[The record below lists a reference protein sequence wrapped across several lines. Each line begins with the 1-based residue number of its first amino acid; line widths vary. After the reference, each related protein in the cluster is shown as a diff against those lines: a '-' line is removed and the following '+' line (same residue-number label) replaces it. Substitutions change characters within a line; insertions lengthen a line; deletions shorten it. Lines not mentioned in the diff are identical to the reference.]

1 MPRVTRNLFAIA
13 GACFIGFAGFTLVM
27 PFLPLYFVQL
37 GMRDPA
43 DIALWSGL
51 SLGVTPGMTA
61 LLAPLWGRVADRYGN
76 KFLVLRSLA
85 CFILTMLLFGL
96 VTRPWHIFGLRVLQ
110 GFFAGYGALAVAM
123 AAQAAPRERMASA
136 IGTVQ
141 MAQRLGPAVGPVIGG
156 VLAVVIGIRAS
167 FFVASMFY
175 LAAFVLVWQWFDD
188 THPSA
193 VDGAG
198 SGARDGAGPRF
209 AFASGLALRQFVL
222 LMGVIFGLQLVDR
235 SFGPVLPLYLEQLG
249 VPAGRVALVAGVLF
263 SAAACAGA
271 AGNLATQRLLQRR
284 APRALLR
291 LTAVVAAIGLVPFVI
306 GAPVI
311 WLFGGT
317 LVFGVAVGIAM
328 TASFT
333 AAGHVIPEEA
343 RATGFALLSSASL
356 VGLALS
362 PIASGV
368 LARISI
374 RSVFI
379 VGVITLAVVALMVSY
394 VLRDRVEAAAYPTME
409 ET

>member
-1 MPRVTRNLFAIA
+1 MNRNLLAIA

-27 PFLPLYFVQL
+27 PFLPLYFAQL
-37 GMRDPA
+37 GMQDPA
-43 DIALWSGL
+43 EIALWSGL

-85 CFILTMLLFGL
+85 CFVVTMVLFGL
-96 VTRPWHIFGLRVLQ
+96 VTRPWHVFALRVLQ

-123 AAQAAPRERMASA
+123 AAQAAPRDRMASA

-141 MAQRLGPAVGPVIGG
+141 TAQRLGPALGPAIGG
-156 VLAVVIGIRAS
+156 VLAVAIGIRAS
-167 FFVASMFY
+167 FFVSSLFY
-175 LAAFVLVWQWFDD
+175 AGAFVLVWRWF
-188 THPSA
+188 HEARPQRAAPSA
-193 VDGAG
+193 
-198 SGARDGAGPRF
+198 AREGTRL
-209 AFASGLALRQFVL
+209 AFASGVALQQFVL

-235 SFGPVLPLYLEQLG
+235 SFGPVLPLYLAQLG
-249 VPAGRVALVAGVLF
+249 VPTERIALVAGGLF
-263 SAAACAGA
+263 SAGACAGA
-271 AGNLATQRLLQRR
+271 AGNLATQRLLQWS

-291 LTAVVAAIGLVPFVI
+291 FTALAAAAGLMPFVFGSSVGMLLAATILFGFAIGV
-306 GAPVI
+306 
-311 WLFGGT
+311 
-317 LVFGVAVGIAM
+317 AM

-333 AAGHVIPEEA
+333 AAGHVVPEES
-343 RATGFALLSSASL
+343 RSTGFGLLTSASL

-362 PIASGV
+362 PIAAGV

-379 VGVITLAVVALMVSY
+379 VGVITMAVVSAMVSY
-394 VLRDRVEAAAYPTME
+394 VLRERVDRAQYPAVE

>member
-1 MPRVTRNLFAIA
+1 VDRNLLAIA

-85 CFILTMLLFGL
+85 CFVITMVMMGM
-96 VTRPWHIFGLRVLQ
+96 VTRPWHIFALRVLQ

-123 AAQAAPRERMASA
+123 AARSAPRDRMAGA

-141 MAQRLGPAVGPVIGG
+141 TAQRLGPALGPVIGG
-156 VLAVVIGIRAS
+156 VLAVAIGIRAS
-167 FFVASMFY
+167 FVVSSFFY
-175 LAAFVLVWQWFDD
+175 LAAFILVWRWFDE
-188 THPSA
+188 PST
-193 VDGAG
+193 
-198 SGARDGAGPRF
+198 SARVVTDERESPRLSF
-209 AFASGLALRQFVL
+209 ANAAAFQQFVL

-249 VPAGRVALVAGVLF
+249 VPQARVALAAGVLF
-263 SAAACAGA
+263 SAGAGA
-271 AGNLATQRLLQRR
+271 GAVGNLATQRLLQRL

-291 LTAVVAAIGLVPFVI
+291 WTALGAAASLLPFVLRLSFPGLVIATV
-306 GAPVI
+306 
-311 WLFGGT
+311 
-317 LVFGVAVGIAM
+317 VFGFTIGVAM

-333 AAGHVIPEEA
+333 AAGHVIPEQSQS
-343 RATGFALLSSASL
+343 TGFGLLTSASL
-356 VGLALS
+356 VGLSIS

-379 VGVITLAVVALMVSY
+379 VGVITLAVLSAMVSY
-394 VLRDRVEAAAYPTME
+394 VMRDRVGHATWPSVE

>member
-85 CFILTMLLFGL
+85 CFVITMVLFGL
-96 VTRPWHIFGLRVLQ
+96 VTRPWQIFGLRVLQ

-156 VLAVVIGIRAS
+156 VLAVAIGIRAS
-167 FFVASMFY
+167 FFVASVFY
-175 LAAFVLVWQWFDD
+175 LAAFVLVWRWFHERD
-188 THPSA
+188 
-193 VDGAG
+193 G
-198 SGARDGAGPRF
+198 SGPSRRRVSDPAGPRF

-249 VPAGRVALVAGVLF
+249 VPTDRIALVAGLLF
-263 SAAACAGA
+263 STAACAGA
-271 AGNLATQRLLQRR
+271 VGNVATQRLLQRR

-291 LTAVVAAIGLVPFVI
+291 ITALVAAVGLIPFVT
-306 GAPVI
+306 GAAVP
-311 WLFGGT
+311 WLLVGT
-317 LVFGVAVGIAM
+317 LIFGVAVGIAM

-333 AAGHVIPEEA
+333 AAGHVIPEDA

-379 VGVITLAVVALMVSY
+379 VGVITLAVLAAMVSY
-394 VLRDRVEAAAYPTME
+394 VLRDRVEAASYPTME

>member
-1 MPRVTRNLFAIA
+1 MNRNLLAIA
-13 GACFIGFAGFTLVM
+13 GACFIGFSGFTLVM
-27 PFLPLYFVQL
+27 PFLPLYFAQL

-85 CFILTMLLFGL
+85 CFVITMVLFGL
-96 VTRPWHIFGLRVLQ
+96 VTRPWHVFGLRVLQ

-141 MAQRLGPAVGPVIGG
+141 TAQRLGPALGPAIGG
-156 VLAVVIGIRAS
+156 VLAVAIGIRAS
-167 FFVASMFY
+167 FFVSSLFY
-175 LAAFVLVWQWFDD
+175 AAAFVLVWRWFDEGPVASRATRRRGGD
-188 THPSA
+188 PQRLSFATG
-193 VDGAG
+193 GA
-198 SGARDGAGPRF
+198 
-209 AFASGLALRQFVL
+209 LQQFVL
-222 LMGVIFGLQLVDR
+222 LMAVIFGLQLVDR

-249 VPAGRVALVAGVLF
+249 VPAERIALVAGGLF
-263 SAAACAGA
+263 SASAGA
-271 AGNLATQRLLQRR
+271 GAVGNLATQRLLQWS

-291 LTAVVAAIGLVPFVI
+291 WTALGAAAGLVPFVF
-306 GAPVI
+306 GLSVTALLVATVI
-311 WLFGGT
+311 FG
-317 LVFGVAVGIAM
+317 FAIGVAL

-333 AAGHVIPEEA
+333 AAGHVVPEES
-343 RATGFALLSSASL
+343 RSTGFSLLTSASL

-362 PIASGV
+362 PIAAGV

-379 VGVITLAVVALMVSY
+379 VGVITLAVLSAMVSY
-394 VLRDRVEAAAYPTME
+394 VLRERVERAEFPTVE

>member
-1 MPRVTRNLFAIA
+1 MTRNLFAIA

-61 LLAPLWGRVADRYGN
+61 LLAPLWGRIADRYGN

-85 CFILTMLLFGL
+85 CFVITMVMFGL
-96 VTRPWHIFGLRVLQ
+96 VSRPWHIFGLRVLQ

-123 AAQAAPRERMASA
+123 AAQAAPRERMAGA

-156 VLAVVIGIRAS
+156 VLAVSIGIRAS
-167 FFVASMFY
+167 FFVASLFY
-175 LAAFVLVWQWFDD
+175 LAAFVLVWQWFDERD
-188 THPSA
+188 TQGRRTGGAASP
-193 VDGAG
+193 DGVE
-198 SGARDGAGPRF
+198 PRF
-209 AFASGLALRQFVL
+209 AFASSLALRQFVL

-249 VPAGRVALVAGVLF
+249 VASDRIALVAGVLF
-263 SAAACAGA
+263 SAAAGAGA
-271 AGNLATQRLLQRR
+271 VGNLATQRLLQRR

-291 LTAVVAAIGLVPFVI
+291 VTALVAAIGLVPFVT
-306 GAPVI
+306 GAAVP
-311 WLFGGT
+311 WLLAGT

-333 AAGHVIPEEA
+333 AAGHVMPEDA

-379 VGVITLAVVALMVSY
+379 VGVITLAVVAVMVSY
-394 VLRDRVEAAAYPTME
+394 VLRDRVEAASYPTME

>member
-1 MPRVTRNLFAIA
+1 VNRNLLAIA
-13 GACFIGFAGFTLVM
+13 GACFIGFSGFTLVM
-27 PFLPLYFVQL
+27 PFLPLYFAQL

-85 CFILTMLLFGL
+85 CFVITMVLFGL

-123 AAQAAPRERMASA
+123 AAQAAPRDRMASA

-141 MAQRLGPAVGPVIGG
+141 TAQRLGPALGPAIGG
-156 VLAVVIGIRAS
+156 VLAVAIGIRAS
-167 FFVASMFY
+167 FFVSSLFY
-175 LAAFVLVWQWFDD
+175 LAAFVLVWRWFDEGPVAGRAARRRAGD
-188 THPSA
+188 PQRRSVVA
-193 VDGAG
+193 GA
-198 SGARDGAGPRF
+198 
-209 AFASGLALRQFVL
+209 ALPQFVL
-222 LMGVIFGLQLVDR
+222 LMAVIFGLQLVDR

-249 VPAGRVALVAGVLF
+249 VPTERIALVAGLIF
-263 SAAACAGA
+263 SASAGAGA
-271 AGNLATQRLLQRR
+271 AGNLATQRLLQRS
-284 APRALLR
+284 APRVLLR
-291 LTAVVAAIGLVPFVI
+291 WTALAAAAGLVPFVL
-306 GAPVI
+306 GLSVTALLVA
-311 WLFGGT
+311 T
-317 LVFGVAVGIAM
+317 VVFGFAIGVAL

-333 AAGHVIPEEA
+333 AAGHVVSEES
-343 RATGFALLSSASL
+343 RSTGFSLLTSASL

-362 PIASGV
+362 PIAAGV

-379 VGVITLAVVALMVSY
+379 FGVITLAVLSAMVSY
-394 VLRDRVEAAAYPTME
+394 VLRERVERAELPTVE

>member
-1 MPRVTRNLFAIA
+1 MTRNLFAIA

-85 CFILTMLLFGL
+85 CFVITMVMFGL
-96 VTRPWHIFGLRVLQ
+96 VTRPWQVFGLRVLQ

-141 MAQRLGPAVGPVIGG
+141 MAQRLGPAVGPIIGG
-156 VLAVVIGIRAS
+156 VLAVSIGIRAS
-167 FFVASMFY
+167 FFVASLFY
-175 LAAFVLVWQWFDD
+175 LAAFVLVWQWFDERG
-188 THPSA
+188 P
-193 VDGAG
+193 AG
-198 SGARDGAGPRF
+198 RGSKDATSTDGAGPRF
-209 AFASGLALRQFVL
+209 AFASSLALRQFVL

-249 VPAGRVALVAGVLF
+249 VPASRIALVAGVLF

-271 AGNLATQRLLQRR
+271 VGNLVTQRLLQSR

-291 LTAVVAAIGLVPFVI
+291 VTALVAAIGLVPFVT
-306 GAPVI
+306 GAAVP
-311 WLFGGT
+311 WLLAGT

-333 AAGHVIPEEA
+333 AAGHVIPEDA

-379 VGVITLAVVALMVSY
+379 VGVITLAVLAAMVSY
-394 VLRDRVEAAAYPTME
+394 VLRDRVEATSYPTME

>member
-1 MPRVTRNLFAIA
+1 MNRNLLAIA

-27 PFLPLYFVQL
+27 PFLPLYFAQL

-76 KFLVLRSLA
+76 KFLVLRSLP
-85 CFILTMLLFGL
+85 CFVITMVLMGL
-96 VTRPWHIFGLRVLQ
+96 VTRPWHIFALRVLQ

-141 MAQRLGPAVGPVIGG
+141 TAQRLGPALGPVIGG
-156 VLAVVIGIRAS
+156 MLAVAIGIRAS
-167 FFVASMFY
+167 FFVSSLFY
-175 LAAFVLVWQWFDD
+175 LAAFILVWRWFDEPAPSRSVNTAAEASQRLTFD
-188 THPSA
+188 T
-193 VDGAG
+193 GAG
-198 SGARDGAGPRF
+198 F
-209 AFASGLALRQFVL
+209 QQFVL

-235 SFGPVLPLYLEQLG
+235 SFGPVLPLYLDQLG
-249 VPAGRVALVAGVLF
+249 VPQDRIALAAGVLF
-263 SAAACAGA
+263 STVAAAGA
-271 AGNLATQRLLQRR
+271 AGNLMTQRLLGRF
-284 APRALLR
+284 APHALLR
-291 LTAVVAAIGLVPFVI
+291 WTALAAAAGLLPFVFSLPL
-306 GAPVI
+306 PV
-311 WLFGGT
+311 L
-317 LVFGVAVGIAM
+317 LVASAVFGVAIGVAM

-333 AAGHVIPEEA
+333 AAGHVIPEQS
-343 RATGFALLSSASL
+343 RSTGFSLLTSASL
-356 VGLALS
+356 VGLSVS

-379 VGVITLAVVALMVSY
+379 VGVITLAVLSAMVSY
-394 VLRDRVEAAAYPTME
+394 VLRDRVGHAEYPTVE

>member
-1 MPRVTRNLFAIA
+1 MTRNLFAIA

-27 PFLPLYFVQL
+27 PFLPLYFAQL
-37 GMRDPA
+37 GMREPA

-85 CFILTMLLFGL
+85 CFIVTMLMFGM
-96 VTRPWHIFGLRVLQ
+96 VSRPWHVFGLRVLQ

-123 AAQAAPRERMASA
+123 AAQAAPRERMATA
-136 IGTVQ
+136 IGAVQ
-141 MAQRLGPAVGPVIGG
+141 MAQRLGPALGPLIGG
-156 VLAVVIGIRAS
+156 VLAVSIGIRAS
-167 FFVASMFY
+167 FVVSSLFY
-175 LAAFVLVWQWFDD
+175 VAAFVLVWRWFDERRPGGEAGG
-188 THPSA
+188 PSRGVA
-193 VDGAG
+193 GA
-198 SGARDGAGPRF
+198 RF
-209 AFASGLALRQFVL
+209 AFPSGVALRQFVL

-235 SFGPVLPLYLEQLG
+235 SFGPVLPLYLAQLG
-249 VPAGRVALVAGVLF
+249 VPTGRIALVAGMLF

-271 AGNLATQRLLQRR
+271 VGNLLTQRLLQVRD
-284 APRALLR
+284 PRTLLR
-291 LTAVVAAIGLVPFVI
+291 LTAVVAALALIPFVL
-306 GAPVI
+306 GAPVG
-311 WLFGGT
+311 WLLGAT
-317 LVFGVAVGIAM
+317 IVFGVAVGIAM

-333 AAGHVIPEEA
+333 AAGHVIPEEG

-379 VGVITLAVVALMVSY
+379 VGVITLAVVAVMVSH
-394 VLRDRVEAAAYPTME
+394 VLRDHVDEAAYPTME